1 MTLLAILIVL
11 LLGTTAIFMPNN
23 RASAGSNGQ
32 QIYFSCKTYVQH
44 VSTMDYVIIRG
55 TNQAG
60 KSVEWQGNA
69 RWEYGYWST
78 NVFPQ
83 GWWWVG
89 KVRIYWWVARV
100 NHWYSAEYYIP
111 KQSSSDITNLNC
123 GLY

>member
-1 MTLLAILIVL
+1 MATVVPANKVL
-11 LLGTTAIFMPNN
+11 
-23 RASAGSNGQ
+23 AGSNGQ
-32 QIYFSCKTYVQH
+32 QIYFSCKTYFQH

-69 RWEYGYWST
+69 RWEYDYWATSIT
-78 NVFPQ
+78 TS

-89 KVRIYWWVARV
+89 KVRVYWWVARV
-100 NHWYSAEYYIP
+100 NHWYSADFNIP
-111 KQSSSDITNLNC
+111 KTSSSNITSLNC